1 MNDTID
7 KSIIIR
13 IKNILFRLED
23 LEKYRFFLFGSRA
36 DWTAKEK
43 SDYDIWVICRK
54 ENEKIDSLTK
64 LELEEKFESIPALID
79 FVDFSEVNEKFKKIA
94 MKNVIWL
101 NK

>member
-23 LEKYRFFLFGSRA
+23 LEKYRFFLFGSRV

-43 SDYDIWVICRK
+43 SDYDIWVICRD
-54 ENEKIDSLTK
+54 ETQKIDSLIK

-79 FVDFSEVNEKFKKIA
+79 FVDFSEVNEKFKKNA
-94 MKNVIWL
+94 MKNILWL